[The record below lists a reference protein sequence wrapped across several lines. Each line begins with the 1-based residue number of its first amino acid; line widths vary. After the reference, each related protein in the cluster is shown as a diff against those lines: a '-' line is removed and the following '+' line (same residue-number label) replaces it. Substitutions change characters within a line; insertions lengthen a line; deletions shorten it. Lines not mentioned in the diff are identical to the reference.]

1 MGPCGLLG
9 QLSDSSDWRSHLDI
23 PQDIIL
29 NAFLNISVF
38 FFFLFQIRLVSTLL
52 PQFPYFSK
60 TALFL
65 FLFSSFIV
73 RNLRLGIICLGPL
86 AVKKLQASEPTLPSS
101 VPQQPSLPNLLSL
114 IMAQNGRVPVF
125 ASDDRN
131 VTAAAL
137 STLGGNLVWSEK
149 LAPSPAE
156 LLAAVGRG

>member
-1 MGPCGLLG
+1 MNQARPPPPPPPSASGI
-9 QLSDSSDWRSHLDI
+9 RSLPGSKIIWAKRWEIRHL
-23 PQDIIL
+23 
-29 NAFLNISVF
+29 NE
-38 FFFLFQIRLVSTLL
+38 L
-52 PQFPYFSK
+52 PQ
-60 TALFL
+60 
-65 FLFSSFIV
+65 
-73 RNLRLGIICLGPL
+73 
-86 AVKKLQASEPTLPSS
+86 SS
-101 VPQQPSLPNLLSL
+101 VPQQPTLPNLVSL